1 MTMPDGAPSTSR
13 VRWTLPGGVFA
24 RHVVTLASGT
34 AMGQLLLVLALPV
47 LTRLYSPAD
56 YGALAVYSATLTV
69 LLVLVSL
76 RFEVAI
82 PLPEDDQV
90 AGSLLALSLLSLAAV
105 TLVVS
110 VLVWLTGDALVARA
124 KVPALR
130 PYLWLIPIGL
140 AGGGA
145 FQALSYWAI
154 RRRAFG
160 RIARAKVSQGVG
172 QVATQIGLGLAGAG
186 APGCWSAT

>member
-56 YGALAVYSATLTV
+56 YGALAVYSATLLV

-130 PYLWLIPIGL
+130 PYLWLIPFGL
-140 AGGGA
+140 AVER
-145 FQALSYWAI
+145 S
-154 RRRAFG
+154 RPCPTG
-160 RIARAKVSQGVG
+160 RSGVG
-172 QVATQIGLGLAGAG
+172 RSAGS
-186 APGCWSAT
+186 PGRR